1 MTRGWPAS
9 VVSSYFFGDCSM
21 PNDLTANAEALG
33 QAGGGSKPSSS
44 LYREMGLAAVATE
57 LNLQLNTL
65 EPDVAE
71 AVQRGAAA
79 LFLASSGRSLTRD
92 PRIVRAGE
100 KGGRR
105 KALRVASNERPSKR
119 FPTGKAEVL
128 KCLAG
133 GTEAQS

>member
-1 MTRGWPAS
+1 
-9 VVSSYFFGDCSM
+9 M
-21 PNDLTANAEALG
+21 PNNLTANAQALG
-33 QAGGGSKPSSS
+33 QAGGGSKPLSS
-44 LYREMGLAAVATE
+44 LYRELGLAAVATE

-79 LFLASSGRSLTRD
+79 LFLAGSGRSLIRD

-100 KGGRR
+100 EGGRR
-105 KALRVASNERPSKR
+105 KARRVASNGRLSKR
-119 FPTGKAEVL
+119 FPTRNAEVV
-128 KCLAG
+128 KCLAD

>member
-1 MTRGWPAS
+1 ML
-9 VVSSYFFGDCSM
+9 
-21 PNDLTANAEALG
+21 NDLTANAEALG
-33 QAGGGSKPSSS
+33 QAGGGCKPSSS
-44 LYREMGLAAVATE
+44 LYREIGLAAVAAE
-57 LNLQLNTL
+57 LNLQLNAL

-79 LFLASSGRSLTRD
+79 LFLAGSGRSLTRD

-100 KGGRR
+100 EGGRYR
-105 KALRVASNERPSKR
+105 ARRVASNGRLSKR

-128 KCLAG
+128 KCLAD

>member
-1 MTRGWPAS
+1 
-9 VVSSYFFGDCSM
+9 M

-33 QAGGGSKPSSS
+33 RAGGDSKSSS
-44 LYREMGLAAVATE
+44 RLYREIGLAAVAIE
-57 LNLQLNTL
+57 LSLQLNTL

-79 LFLASSGRSLTRD
+79 LFLAGGRRSLTRD

-100 KGGRR
+100 KGRRR
-105 KALRVASNERPSKR
+105 KARRVASNGRLSKC
-119 FPTGKAEVL
+119 FPTRKAEVL
-128 KCLAG
+128 KCLAD